1 MVYTNKDGYGIP
13 RKGHLRWEIK
23 KDKKV
28 LPAIVGKEM
37 IEGVLH
43 YIDNEGKQYV
53 AATFERMWGKVK

>member
-13 RKGHLRWEIK
+13 RKGNLRWTIDK
-23 KDKKV
+23 QKKV
-28 LPAIVGKEM
+28 MPVIVSNRL

-43 YIDNEGKQYV
+43 YIDNDGKQYV